1 MKLSDAEWTVMTVLW
16 RKAPSSAREVLEAV
30 EAETE
35 WAYTTVKSLL
45 ARLVEK
51 GAVRTWKR
59 ANTSLFEPLVS
70 RDVARKSAVRSL
82 VERAFD
88 GAFGSLVQHMIKTE
102 RLSDT
107 ERRRLAEMLAD
118 AAREKGS
125 GR

>member
-16 RKAPSSAREVLEAV
+16 RKSPASAREVLEAV
-30 EAETE
+30 EGETK

-45 ARLVEK
+45 ARLIEK
-51 GAVRTWKR
+51 GAVRAWKR

-70 RDVARKSAVRSL
+70 RDAARKSAVRSL

-102 RLSDT
+102 RLSEA

-118 AAREKGS
+118 ADRGT
-125 GR
+125 GRGR

>member
-16 RKAPSSAREVLEAV
+16 RKSPSSARDVLEAV
-30 EAETE
+30 EGDTQ

-59 ANTSLFEPLVS
+59 TNTSLFEPLVS
-70 RDVARKSAVRSL
+70 QDVARKSAVRSL

-88 GAFGSLVQHMIKTE
+88 GAFGSLMQHMIKTE
-102 RLSDT
+102 RLSDV
-107 ERRRLAEMLAD
+107 ERRRLVEMLAD
-118 AAREKGS
+118 VEREKGR